1 MKSTVSLVRSEDH
14 YAGVKRSLQ
23 PFRQS
28 LASQLSK
35 VATIV
40 IKINMVIT
48 KTPRY
53 AKGAELAVTPV
64 DACRGFIEFVRP
76 FYKGK
81 IILAEEPAWGD
92 SQSGFSLYG
101 FSKLTKSDSRI
112 ELFDLRDDQTLETR
126 LPHPGGALRLPLS
139 RTLVEAPFLV
149 SIARPKTHCTVV
161 MTAGIKNVLVGAIR
175 GFANRRKI
183 HDGKYIHY
191 TLVAIAKHAY
201 PDFTIVDGT
210 VGMQEGGPVRGT
222 EIKSGWV
229 LSSFDALA
237 ADSLAVHLMGF
248 QLQDV
253 GYLHLIGKAGMGEQ
267 YPAGKVEI
275 LGELPDPLVMPY
287 KPHRSFKKAREWNTP
302 RP

>member
-28 LASQLSK
+28 LTGTLAGVSS
-35 VATIV
+35 IV

-53 AKGAELAVTPV
+53 GKGVELAATPLE
-64 DACRGFIEFVRP
+64 ACRSFIDFIRP

-81 IILAEEPAWGD
+81 IVIAEEPAWGD
-92 SQSGFSLYG
+92 SQAGFDLYG
-101 FSKLTKSDSRI
+101 FSKITKSDPRI
-112 ELFDLRDDQTLETR
+112 ELVNLRDDQTLETR
-126 LPHPGGALRLPLS
+126 LPHPGGELRLPLS

-183 HDGKYIHY
+183 HGGNYIHY
-191 TLVAIAKHAY
+191 TLAAIAKHAY

-210 VGMQEGGPVRGT
+210 VGMQGGGPVRGT
-222 EIKSGWV
+222 EIKSGWA

-248 QLQDV
+248 ELQDV
-253 GYLHLIGKAGMGEQ
+253 GYLHLIGKAGMGKQ
-267 YPAGKVEI
+267 YPAGEMEI
-275 LGELPDPLVMPY
+275 LGEKPEALVMPY
-287 KPHRSFKKAREWNTP
+287 KPHRSFKKARNWKAVA
-302 RP
+302 